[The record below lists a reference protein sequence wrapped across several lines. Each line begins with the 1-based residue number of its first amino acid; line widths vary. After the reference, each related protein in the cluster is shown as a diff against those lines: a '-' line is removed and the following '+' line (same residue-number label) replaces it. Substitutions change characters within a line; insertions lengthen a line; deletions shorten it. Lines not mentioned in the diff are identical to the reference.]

1 MIDAMRVG
9 VIAKFYIERGPFFEG
24 APQKTCPKGEKEG
37 PRGGK

>member
-9 VIAKFYIERGPFFEG
+9 VIVKFYFEWDPFFG
-24 APQKTCPKGEKEG
+24 APQKACPKGEKEG